1 MTLCSSKAAVQSPPS
16 SIGSGS
22 RLLSEQMR
30 TRSRTERARWMER
43 PMDGAPDRRR
53 RDDFCEQTPKKQVL
67 NGWEM
72 TRALRICASGTL
84 TGHAAPG
91 AVS

>member
-1 MTLCSSKAAVQSPPS
+1 MLIQSGCAKPT
-16 SIGSGS
+16 IIHWQR

-30 TRSRTERARWMER
+30 TRSRTERAGVGRA
-43 PMDGAPDRRR
+43 PAMDG

>member
-30 TRSRTERARWMER
+30 TRSRTERASSVER

-53 RDDFCEQTPKKQVL
+53 REDFCSQTPKKQVL

-72 TRALRICASGTL
+72 TRALRICASG
-84 TGHAAPG
+84 
-91 AVS
+91 